1 MKTGETTSV
10 NGYLNDKFAINEQ
23 GGYLYVLPT
32 SNTGSQPVNSLH
44 VLDKDMNEVGVINE
58 IARGESIYAARF
70 VGKIRIFHY
79 IQADGSSFCS
89 RHI

>member
-1 MKTGETTSV
+1 M
-10 NGYLNDKFAINEQ
+10 
-23 GGYLYVLPT
+23 LPT

-70 VGKIRIFHY
+70 VGK
-79 IQADGSSFCS
+79 
-89 RHI
+89 

>member
-58 IARGESIYAARF
+58 IARGRVYTQPALLENTYISSHTGR
-70 VGKIRIFHY
+70 RILFL
-79 IQADGSSFCS
+79 
-89 RHI
+89 

>member
-1 MKTGETTSV
+1 M
-10 NGYLNDKFAINEQ
+10 
-23 GGYLYVLPT
+23 LPT

-70 VGKIRIFHY
+70 VGKIRIFH
-79 IQADGSSFCS
+79 
-89 RHI
+89 HI